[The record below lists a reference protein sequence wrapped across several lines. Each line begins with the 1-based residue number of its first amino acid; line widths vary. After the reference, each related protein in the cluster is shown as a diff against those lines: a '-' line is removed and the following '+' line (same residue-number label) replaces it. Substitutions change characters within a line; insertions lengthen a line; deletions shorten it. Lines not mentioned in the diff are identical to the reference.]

1 MADLEIQQTETYK
14 ELRWQVIFIFLLFG
28 ISHSVSSQINYSI
41 FEEIRK
47 GSSIGNIARD
57 LGLDVKD
64 LSIRKFRIDSH
75 ISEKYFAVNLENG
88 NLYVKER
95 IDREALCESQAT
107 CILTFDAVVENPL
120 NVFHVKVEIQD
131 INDNAPRFFYKVIE
145 LEIVE
150 STSPGARFVLQDAQD
165 LDVGINSLVHYK
177 LSDNEHFILNEKTGV
192 DGSKFPELLL
202 EKPMDRETQNI
213 YELILVASDGGT
225 PVQTG
230 NTLIKIIVTDSNDNF
245 PIFTQEIYKVS
256 VAEDTPI
263 NSTVICVNATDK
275 DDGING
281 QITYYFS
288 STPEN
293 TLLKFYIDPNK
304 GEIKTKN
311 NLDFEKARN
320 YELSVQAKDGGGLIA
335 HCKVLI
341 EITDE
346 NDNAPEISVTSLS
359 SPIPEDSTPGTV
371 IALVKVQDKDSGI
384 NSEFDCQVL
393 EKTPFQLISSSG
405 NYYKIVTTSFMD
417 RETVQR
423 YNVTIIATD
432 KGFPPLINK
441 KIITVEISDINDN
454 PPIFDK
460 SIYVAY
466 VPENN
471 LPGSSIY
478 NIHASD
484 LDTEINSKLMYSLIN
499 TPTEDISESSYLSIN
514 PVTGVIYAQRSFD
527 YEQQKEFSIQI
538 MAKDSGSPPMSS
550 NTTLRIC
557 IVDQND
563 NTPEI
568 LYPMAVSEIGS
579 SLTELVPLTSEEGL
593 LVTKVVAVDADSGHN
608 AWLSYH
614 FIQTSES
621 SPFIID
627 HRTGEIRTARTLH
640 EKDTLRQKVV
650 IMVKDN
656 GNPYLS
662 ATTTLTLVI
671 VDSFQKVITE
681 LSDDQI
687 SHKDPQSNLQIYLII
702 ALVIISCL
710 FILTVLIVVISRC
723 KDSYSSENFPSLSTN
738 VYSQVDPRFLSKYNN
753 GTLPLPYSYN
763 VCVALDSSESEFT
776 FRPPVQNVPVE
787 NLIDADDSVIG
798 TDSVK
803 EALPDDLEQVS
814 V

>member
-1 MADLEIQQTETYK
+1 MADLKIQQTDTYK
-14 ELRWQVIFIFLLFG
+14 GLRWQVIFIFLLFG
-28 ISHSVSSQINYSI
+28 ISHFVSGQIHYSI
-41 FEEIRK
+41 FEEIKK

-64 LSIRKFRIDSH
+64 LLFRKFRIDSH

-131 INDNAPRFFYKVIE
+131 INDNAPNFLYKVIE

-150 STSPGARFVLQDAQD
+150 LTSPGARFVLQNAQD
-165 LDVGINSLVHYK
+165 SDVGKNALLNYK
-177 LSDNEHFILNEKTGV
+177 LSDNEYFVLNEKTGA
-192 DGSKFPELLL
+192 DGSKSSELVL
-202 EKPMDRETQNI
+202 EKPLDRETQNI
-213 YELILVASDGGT
+213 YELILTASDGGN

-230 NTLIKIIVTDSNDNF
+230 NMIIKIIVTDSNDNF

-256 VAEDTPI
+256 LAEGTPI
-263 NSTVICVNATDK
+263 NSTVIWVNATDK

-281 QITYYFS
+281 QITYS
-288 STPEN
+288 LSNTPEN
-293 TLLKFYIDPNK
+293 TLQKFYIDPKK

-320 YELSVQAKDGGGLIA
+320 FELSVQAKDGGGLIA

-371 IALVKVQDKDSGI
+371 IALVKVHDKDSGI
-384 NSEFDCQVL
+384 NGEFDCQVL
-393 EKTPFQLISSSG
+393 EKTPFKLISSSG

-417 RETVQR
+417 RETVQL
-423 YNVTIIATD
+423 YNITIISTD
-432 KGFPPLINK
+432 KGFPPLVNK

-460 SIYVAY
+460 SIYLAFVS
-466 VPENN
+466 ENN
-471 LPGSSIY
+471 LPGSSIF

-484 LDTEINSKLMYSLIN
+484 LDTETNSKLMYSIIN
-499 TPTEDISESSYLSIN
+499 TPTEDISVSSYLSIN

-538 MAKDSGSPPMSS
+538 IAKDSGSPPLSS

-568 LYPMAVSEIGS
+568 LYPMAGSETGL
-579 SLTELVPLTSEEGL
+579 SLTELVPLTSEESF

-621 SPFIID
+621 FPFIID
-627 HRTGEIRTARTLH
+627 HHTGEIRTARILH
-640 EKDTLRQKVV
+640 EKDTLRQRVV

-656 GNPYLS
+656 GNPNLS
-662 ATTTLTLVI
+662 ATTTLNLVI
-671 VDSFQKVITE
+671 VDSFQKIIPN
-681 LSDDQI
+681 LSDQVSYI
-687 SHKDPQSNLQIYLII
+687 DPQSNLQIYLII
-702 ALVIISCL
+702 ALVLLSCL
-710 FILTVLIVVISRC
+710 FILTVLIVIISRC

-763 VCVALDSSESEFT
+763 VCVALDSSESDFT
-776 FRPPVQNVPVE
+776 FRQPVQNVPVE
-787 NLIDADDSVIG
+787 NLIDADDSEIG
-798 TDSVK
+798 NESVK
-803 EALPDDLEQVS
+803 ETLPCNLEQVS